1 LQGDNKSL
9 ISQSTVHHQRIM
21 YARSAVPL
29 ECVPSHLRAQP
40 GLTHA
45 ALDPGLPRESQATRT
60 PSATPRLCLQ
70 DLPVGE
76 TVRHFMMKSTD
87 PRQSEHLIR
96 DCPNKEAADAARR
109 GGGPRP
115 PPPGYVCRACG
126 MQDAHYIRECP
137 VVAEREGERAKR
149 KELGPA
155 ECTSC
160 IGDCEHRSSPQA
172 GFA

>member
-1 LQGDNKSL
+1 M
-9 ISQSTVHHQRIM
+9 SQSTAHHQRIM
-21 YARSAVPL
+21 SARSVVSL
-29 ECVPSHLRAQP
+29 ECVPLPLRAQSR
-40 GLTHA
+40 LTNA
-45 ALDPGLPRESQATRT
+45 ALDSGLPRESQATRT

-76 TVRHFMMKSTD
+76 TVRQLKMKPAD

-155 ECTSC
+155 ECMSC
-160 IGDCEHRSSPQA
+160 IRDCEHCSSSQA
-172 GFA
+172 GSA